1 MNEDEDLITTVSEAC
16 GCSLAHA
23 TLALSKCRNNVEYAA
38 DWVLQN
44 PEVPLPTP
52 GVAVPRVPDSDETR
66 QWRRFDTESKQCIAM
81 MMYALNVHA
90 WDSEDTNSFV
100 PYDCLEDTMPFLERI
115 AVWTLRSQPRETPS
129 ILRPEGSASSSS
141 PRCFRTCMPLP
152 DPTARPL
159 FLEISTPNQ
168 GGNSCK
174 APSVGT
180 CTLISERYQRSTAI
194 TSRLHLKTNNTR
206 A

>member
-100 PYDCLEDTMPFLERI
+100 PYDCLEDTMPPQAPCKGGQDPCKGTGAERD
-115 AVWTLRSQPRETPS
+115 AET
-129 ILRPEGSASSSS
+129 R
-141 PRCFRTCMPLP
+141 
-152 DPTARPL
+152 
-159 FLEISTPNQ
+159 Q
-168 GGNSCK
+168 Y
-174 APSVGT
+174 AP
-180 CTLISERYQRSTAI
+180 
-194 TSRLHLKTNNTR
+194 
-206 A
+206 